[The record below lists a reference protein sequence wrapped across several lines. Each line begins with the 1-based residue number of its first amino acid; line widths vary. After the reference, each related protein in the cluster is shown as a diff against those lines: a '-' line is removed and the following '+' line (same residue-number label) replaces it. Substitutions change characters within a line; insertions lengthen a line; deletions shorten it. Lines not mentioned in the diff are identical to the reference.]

1 MKAKYK
7 KFLIV
12 CGKVFM
18 LVCLAAFALL
28 CVFYYATPK
37 DKAQAIQVNA
47 EETVASATDLSK
59 YPTVNLISYP
69 YVDKRTTINGVTFTV
84 NNDGTVNVNGTAT
97 ARCDFSLSNYVPVTV
112 GASYFFSG
120 CPIGGGSDTFISRI
134 SMRSIRAIIGG
145 TDINTRRRSGSFYK
159 LGISSTAITRLRK
172 RECWK

>member
-120 CPIGGGSDTFISRI
+120 CPIGGGSDTFIFYLYDGINGFADKGEGLKVVAKVNFFVFKIKI
-134 SMRSIRAIIGG
+134 S
-145 TDINTRRRSGSFYK
+145 
-159 LGISSTAITRLRK
+159 
-172 RECWK
+172 